1 MLYAGMQSCSVGF
14 GFQGK
19 IHPLLCW
26 QGWRLAYW
34 VVAGVGALACAMAWV
49 AIVEPRSLLRK
60 SAPPPGGPPPR
71 RAWLAVARAET
82 LRVLRDFW
90 TVLKIPTFVVM
101 MAEVWACA
109 GSKIICDVW
118 LAVFVVAQHD
128 SVSAYRMP
136 RSVVQ
141 LALVGW
147 PVEFWSNDVL
157 S

>member
-1 MLYAGMQSCSVGF
+1 M
-14 GFQGK
+14 
-19 IHPLLCW
+19 PCW

-60 SAPPPGGPPPR
+60 PAPPAGGPPPR

-101 MAEVWACA
+101 MAEVGACA
-109 GSKIICDVW
+109 GSIIICD
-118 LAVFVVAQHD
+118 AC
-128 SVSAYRMP
+128 
-136 RSVVQ
+136 
-141 LALVGW
+141 
-147 PVEFWSNDVL
+147 
-157 S
+157 